1 MAQQMIE
8 EKAEVFAFND
18 ALIAEAVGGGSALA
32 QWGSLVV
39 GLARVAWAG
48 WPWVAYV
55 VALVLVCITG
65 WRFADYII

>member
-1 MAQQMIE
+1 MME

-32 QWGSLVV
+32 QWGSLIV
-39 GLARVAWAG
+39 GLARVAWPG

-55 VALVLVCITG
+55 IASVLVCITA
-65 WRFADYII
+65 WSFADCIV